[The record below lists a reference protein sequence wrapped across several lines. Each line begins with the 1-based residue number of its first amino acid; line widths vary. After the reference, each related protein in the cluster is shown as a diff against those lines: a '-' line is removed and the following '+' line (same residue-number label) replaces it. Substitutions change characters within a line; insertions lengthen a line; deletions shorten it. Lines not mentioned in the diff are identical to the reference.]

1 MASRWMA
8 LLGIILIGSMA
19 VSQLWMDTGV
29 GSDDQAQAVAQQLHP
44 DYRPWREPVHNLS
57 AGDEPWALA
66 AQGVL
71 GMLGLGVMI
80 GMRARKG
87 R

>member
-1 MASRWMA
+1 MA
-8 LLGIILIGSMA
+8 LLGIILVGSMA
-19 VSQLWMDTGV
+19 VSQRWLDTGV
-29 GSDDQAQAVAQQLHP
+29 GSDEQAQAVARQINP
-44 DYRPWREPVHNLS
+44 DYRPWREPVRSLS
-57 AGDEPWALA
+57 ADEEPWALA

-71 GMLGLGVMI
+71 GLLGLGVML